1 METHRVRIDKVD
13 MTESLKTRP
22 RTLKV
27 ILDSNALFVPLRFKI
42 DIFED
47 LKTTLNRNFIPVLIP
62 AVKSEIEKM
71 AKTTSPRM
79 RKEAAYA
86 LKLTE
91 KCRLIKLDE
100 EEGSADDVIVKAA
113 RKLSAAVFT
122 NDTQLRK
129 RLRNIN
135 VPVIYVRQKSH
146 LKIDGRL

>member
-1 METHRVRIDKVD
+1 METDRVRIDKVD
-13 MTESLKTRP
+13 MSESLKTQQG
-22 RTLKV
+22 TLKV

-47 LKTTLNRNFIPVLIP
+47 LKALLNRNFTPVLIP
-62 AVKSEIEKM
+62 PVRREIEKM
-71 AKTTSPRM
+71 AKMASPKV

-86 LKLTE
+86 LKLAE
-91 KCRLIKLDE
+91 KCRLIKVDE
-100 EEGSADDVIVKAA
+100 DRGSVDDVIVKVAYEM
-113 RKLSAAVFT
+113 SAAVFT
-122 NDTQLRK
+122 NDTELRK

>member
-1 METHRVRIDKVD
+1 METDRVRIDKVD
-13 MTESLKTRP
+13 MTESLKSQRG
-22 RTLKV
+22 TLKV

-47 LKTTLNRNFIPVLIP
+47 LKALLNRNFTPVLIL
-62 AVKSEIEKM
+62 AVKREIERM
-71 AKTTSPRM
+71 AKTASPKV

-91 KCRLIKLDE
+91 KCRLIKVD

-113 RKLSAAVFT
+113 RELSAAVFT

-146 LKIDGRL
+146 LKIDGRF

>member
-1 METHRVRIDKVD
+1 METDRIRTNRVD
-13 MTESLKTRP
+13 TSESLKAKKG
-22 RTLKV
+22 TLKV
-27 ILDSNALFVPLRFKI
+27 ILDSNAFFVPLRFKI

-47 LKTTLNRNFIPVLIP
+47 LRATLNRNFTPVLIP
-62 AVKSEIEKM
+62 AVRREIEKM
-71 AKTTSPRM
+71 AKIASPKM

-91 KCRLIKLDE
+91 KCRMIKVDE
-100 EEGSADDVIVKAA
+100 EEGSADDVVVKAA
-113 RKLSAAVFT
+113 LELSAAVFT
-122 NDTQLRK
+122 NDTKLRK

>member
-1 METHRVRIDKVD
+1 METDRVRIDKVD
-13 MTESLKTRP
+13 MPESLKTQQG
-22 RTLKV
+22 TLKV

-47 LKTTLNRNFIPVLIP
+47 VKALLNRNFTPILIP
-62 AVKSEIEKM
+62 AVRREIEKM
-71 AKTTSPRM
+71 AEMASPKVR
-79 RKEAAYA
+79 REAAYA

-91 KCRLIKLDE
+91 KCRLIKADE
-100 EEGSADDVIVKAA
+100 EEGSADDVIVKVAYE
-113 RKLSAAVFT
+113 LGAAVFT

-135 VPVIYVRQKSH
+135 MPVIYVRQKSH